1 MLGVLDEAA
10 PSSEEAAIERC
21 EKLALEAERLEAA
34 GQHLLAADKFLEG
47 IFVARRLW
55 KQARMACFERY
66 TQIMQWHRAFCKSL
80 TPEAL
85 ETIDCIAKDKK
96 ELKSFRAKACYQL
109 AMNAHAEGQH
119 DVAADY
125 YRSVL
130 DLVAES
136 HESRQLYSQ
145 TLPFPP
151 GVFTERNLFL
161 VEMGDDG
168 VTQVPSK
175 VGAYIDEMGE
185 RAKQCLGVVEGAT
198 EIPFVRQNLKTRW
211 GTDDSII
218 DRMGAGGGK
227 CDCCGKKAEEMESG
241 ELKRCS
247 RCDMAHYCSTE
258 CQKKQWK
265 EGGHNHACRKP
276 GQIEV
281 GDIMLVKGIVRK
293 PELNR
298 KLAKII
304 RPATAEG
311 RWEVSVQGWTSTMS
325 LASKNLF
332 HIRPAK

>member
-218 DRMGAGGGK
+218 DRMGAGEESVIVVGRRLK
-227 CDCCGKKAEEMESG
+227 RWRAANSRDAHDAIWPITVQLNARRNNGKK
-241 ELKRCS
+241 
-247 RCDMAHYCSTE
+247 
-258 CQKKQWK
+258 
-265 EGGHNHACRKP
+265 EG
-276 GQIEV
+276 I
-281 GDIMLVKGIVRK
+281 IMHVENQDR
-293 PELNR
+293 
-298 KLAKII
+298 
-304 RPATAEG
+304 
-311 RWEVSVQGWTSTMS
+311 
-325 LASKNLF
+325 SK
-332 HIRPAK
+332 